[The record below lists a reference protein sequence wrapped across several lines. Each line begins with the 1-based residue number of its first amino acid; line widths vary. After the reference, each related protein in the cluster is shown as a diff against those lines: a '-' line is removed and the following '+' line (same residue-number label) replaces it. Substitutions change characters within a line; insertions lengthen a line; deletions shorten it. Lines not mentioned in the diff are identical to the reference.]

1 MGRPLKSEITRL
13 SELVIFACDKGVLAS
28 QDTRRHDLPVQELEW
43 REAEEMEWGDLLRVS
58 QRGLWA
64 SRRFLWDEA
73 ARNIA
78 ALLAC
83 PSAWDGDHFL
93 QVPHPKT
100 TQHVSDQLLQASG
113 WAQRILA
120 NTASSDEGTQ
130 KTTDIKS
137 RYPKRPAQT

>member
-1 MGRPLKSEITRL
+1 
-13 SELVIFACDKGVLAS
+13 
-28 QDTRRHDLPVQELEW
+28 
-43 REAEEMEWGDLLRVS
+43 MEWGDLLRVS

-93 QVPHPKT
+93 QVTPPLAPCN
-100 TQHVSDQLLQASG
+100 QCDQPSQASG
-113 WAQRILA
+113 LAQLGFTSALRFQQKA
-120 NTASSDEGTQ
+120 NVWRRHRHS
-130 KTTDIKS
+130 
-137 RYPKRPAQT
+137 AQD

>member
-1 MGRPLKSEITRL
+1 MQNTR
-13 SELVIFACDKGVLAS
+13 S
-28 QDTRRHDLPVQELEW
+28 HDLPAQELEW

-83 PSAWDGDHFL
+83 PSAWDGDDFL
-93 QVPHPKT
+93 QVTPPKAT
-100 TQHVSDQLLQASG
+100 
-113 WAQRILA
+113 
-120 NTASSDEGTQ
+120 
-130 KTTDIKS
+130 
-137 RYPKRPAQT
+137 